1 MNYKYRKRVSST
13 QTREGSNKLFG
24 LDEKNN
30 IVSYHDL
37 ISIRH
42 FLECCSS
49 FMRLKWLCGMFLG
62 QVLTETAW
70 RKRLCSRFTE
80 QLGQRLFEQIETLIV
95 NRRRGLINGR
105 IHRDR
110 VRSQRW
116 ALRCRRVLCWFL
128 GAFGG
133 CATGRCRLTAS
144 GIKLVRIILSGSSAL
159 PFLRLC
165 SRYSRFISAFFRF
178 LC

>member
-1 MNYKYRKRVSST
+1 
-13 QTREGSNKLFG
+13 
-24 LDEKNN
+24 
-30 IVSYHDL
+30 
-37 ISIRH
+37 
-42 FLECCSS
+42 
-49 FMRLKWLCGMFLG
+49 
-62 QVLTETAW
+62 
-70 RKRLCSRFTE
+70 
-80 QLGQRLFEQIETLIV
+80 
-95 NRRRGLINGR
+95 
-105 IHRDR
+105 
-110 VRSQRW
+110 
-116 ALRCRRVLCWFL
+116 LRCRRVLCWFL